1 MRDGLL
7 TIFQPSEGGET
18 PPLSTIR
25 LDWCVARTSFLVIS
39 FLKFFL
45 HVFTLSMPGSIP
57 DPSFKTQVAGI
68 GAVVAKSA
76 RAVRFRPTAPDRAR
90 HTCDGKTCA
99 GKAYVGSPAHGN
111 PEH

>member
-39 FLKFFL
+39 FLKFFI

-57 DPSFKTQVAGI
+57 DPSFKTQV
-68 GAVVAKSA
+68 V
-76 RAVRFRPTAPDRAR
+76 
-90 HTCDGKTCA
+90 
-99 GKAYVGSPAHGN
+99 AHGQYTN
-111 PEH
+111 ELPWRFDSVSLQRDGADCPNCYIARVSG